1 MMKPHFLAFCFLF
14 SVALTAQDYTIAV
27 RPDSSGQV
35 YLQTDTYCGMSS
47 LQWQVRDNSQASW
60 QDMPGATATVI
71 SMPATELLDSAHY
84 RCKYQFLPDTTAKYS
99 YVFTLRLVDTITEVN
114 IGEYVNR
121 QFVYYNA
128 GDTLLGTVSPG
139 LRAAWGCLDANAEA
153 TEELTGIGQG
163 RLSTQILLDSCS
175 DQNSAAYIVDNLDF
189 NGYADW
195 YLPSLEEVRKMA
207 EMYNSIEYEP
217 LPYTSEDGLYG
228 SFQSRYW
235 TANALNPISGLAF
248 YIDNMSGFSTR
259 RYRKF
264 GVIPSRDINLSAPTS
279 PVAYADIK
287 PFQFESSPLVRVD
300 SLNLTQSRVRYIGEV
315 GQDEAVFTLQDQGR
329 KAWTSLSSPS
339 YFEWGD
345 TSELGIV
352 LTINDAGYH
361 RVKLTFASEGCE
373 SIPIF
378 SPRFKKEVY
387 QPVAPNSFPEI
398 YNGVSDFVDINQDGW
413 LDAYFNGK
421 DTSALYLNI
430 QADSF
435 ILIPTPF
442 EGMYGTESVWAD
454 FNKDSLVDVL
464 LTGYEAASIPII
476 YHYQQQP
483 NGSFEAVP
491 TNITPLSFGSVDGF
505 DQNNDGNIDILIT
518 GLDSVGDAH
527 AKIYL
532 GNGDGSFELSDIAL
546 PAFYNSTAAVDDFNK
561 DGFEDLALLGKVDS
575 VRRVMV
581 LVNALN
587 RFDSLE
593 IDFPDAADHGGIHWG
608 YLDEDDKL
616 DFVYTGLIK
625 DATITAEGSGG
636 SIVYSYTRIA
646 MQMDSTSFAVT
657 RLSFKGYDSFSFS
670 SIDLGDYDNDGDMD
684 ILAVGV
690 PTVGW
695 AVAGV
700 NGGVPTEVFHYSVGG
715 LIRNDENGFATT
727 EINLPIRYGSNTG
740 QPSLPSRFES
750 SAIGFGDFDNDRKL
764 DVIREGNT
772 FSTGGVLEPSSGIT
786 ADRSWLYRNGSLREN
801 EPPTAPG
808 NLQATVLCD
817 SVFLSWD
824 TGTDDHTLAAHLN
837 YEIYIG
843 TAPGATDVWS
853 SLQDRDIRTPYLPV
867 RNLQPGVYYWSVRSV
882 DGALVKGDYAEEQSF
897 TIIATPDTP
906 LGTACDDGI
915 SYTEDDQI
923 VAGCA
928 CEGTLACNTLV
939 SPVDGE
945 AEVPQDAVLSWE
957 PIPGAL
963 GYLLN
968 IGLSPEGG
976 EVLNS
981 LDVGLVSSYQPGDL
995 PLGDTLFVSI
1005 TPYYEEGTAEAC
1017 PEVSFVV
1024 STCPP
1029 IAVEAMVDTS
1039 LCFGEVLELNGEF
1052 YSDSGVFVD
1061 TVWTADCPFAQEV
1074 VLEITPEPVLFDSLT
1089 ISMTTA
1095 DTILLSPNGTFL
1107 SYLWQDGST
1116 MDTLPL
1122 FGDDFPPG
1130 SYELSLTVEDEEGCI
1145 WSQTLQ
1151 LLVEQAVSTYD
1162 VLPQDSPAFFPNP
1175 TTGMFWVRLPAAIPE
1190 IELTIFNAQAQLLQ
1204 QHTVRNTESTLNLSN
1219 WPAGV
1224 YWVRWA
1230 HKSGYGVEQIVVE

>member
-1 MMKPHFLAFCFLF
+1 MMKPHLFALCFLF

-71 SMPATELLDSAHY
+71 PMPATELLDSAHY

-128 GDTLLGTVSPG
+128 GDTLLGTAFPG
-139 LRAAWGCLDANAEA
+139 LRAPWGCLDANAEA

-163 RLSTQILLDSCS
+163 RLSTQTLLDSCS
-175 DQNSAAYIVDNLDF
+175 DENSAVYIVDNLEY
-189 NGYADW
+189 NGHADW
-195 YLPSLEEVRKMA
+195 YLPSIEEMKKIA
-207 EMYNSIEYEP
+207 EMYTSIEYEP
-217 LPYTSEDGLYG
+217 LPYINEDEYVSSTG
-228 SFQSRYW
+228 SYW
-235 TANALNPISGLAF
+235 TVNSRSEESAYFVNSGNINNS
-248 YIDNMSGFSTR
+248 YI
-259 RYRKF
+259 RKKYNQC
-264 GVIPSRDINLSAPTS
+264 GVIPSRDIKLDTPVS
-279 PVAYADIK
+279 PVALVDIRS
-287 PFQFESSPLVRVD
+287 FQFHNSSLVQVD
-300 SLNLTQSRVRYIGEV
+300 SLDLIRSSVWYTGQV
-315 GQDEAVFTLQDQGR
+315 GQDEVVFTLQDR
-329 KAWTSLSSPS
+329 ARTIWASLSTPD

-345 TSELGIV
+345 TSDLGIV
-352 LTINDAGYH
+352 LSINDAGYH
-361 RVKLTFASEGCE
+361 RVKLTFDSEGCE
-373 SIPIF
+373 SIPMF
-378 SPRFKKEVY
+378 SSQFKKEVF
-387 QPVAPNSFPEI
+387 QPVVPNSFPEI
-398 YNGVSDFVDINQDGW
+398 YNGVSDFVDVNQDGW
-413 LDAYFNGK
+413 LDAYFNGM

-435 ILIPTPF
+435 MWIPTPF
-442 EGMYGTESVWAD
+442 EGLFGTESVWAD
-454 FNKDSLVDVL
+454 FNKDSYLDVL
-464 LTGYEAASIPII
+464 LTGYESDSIPII
-476 YHYQQQP
+476 YYYQQQP
-483 NGSFEAVP
+483 NGSFEVVP

-505 DQNNDGNIDILIT
+505 DQDNDGNIDILIT

-546 PAFYNSTAAVDDFNK
+546 PAFYNSTAAIDDFNK

-581 LVNALN
+581 MVNGLH
-587 RFDSLE
+587 RFDPLSM
-593 IDFPDAADHGGIHWG
+593 DFPSADHGGVHWG
-608 YLDEDDKL
+608 YLNEDDKL
-616 DFVYTGLIK
+616 DFVYTGLRK
-625 DATITAEGSGG
+625 DAVITATGSGG
-636 SIVYSYTRIA
+636 SVVRSYTRLAIQDNSA
-646 MQMDSTSFAVT
+646 QFEVKA
-657 RLSFKGYDSFSFS
+657 LSDGRADSFSFS
-670 SIDLGDYDNDGDMD
+670 SLDLGDYDNDGDLD
-684 ILAVGV
+684 ITAIGV
-690 PTVGW
+690 PKTGW
-695 AVAGV
+695 FISSI
-700 NGGVPTEVFHYSVGG
+700 NGGVPTEVLYRSVGG
-715 LIRNDENGFATT
+715 LIRNDGNSFAIT
-727 EINLPIRYGSNTG
+727 EVNLPLRYTVNTF
-740 QPSLPSRFES
+740 SLTLTSGFES
-750 SAIGFGDFDNDRKL
+750 SSIGFGDFDNDQNL
-764 DVIREGNT
+764 DILREGNKSSEGAV
-772 FSTGGVLEPSSGIT
+772 FEPSSGII
-786 ADRSWLYRNGSLREN
+786 AGHSWLYRNGSLREN

-853 SLQDRDIRTPYLPV
+853 SLQDRDIRTPHLPV

-928 CEGTLACNTLV
+928 CEGTLACNTLA

-995 PLGDTLFVSI
+995 PLGDTLFASI

-1017 PEVSFVV
+1017 PEVSFIV

-1029 IAVEAMVDTS
+1029 IAVEATVDTS
-1039 LCFGEVLELNGEF
+1039 LCFGE
-1052 YSDSGVFVD
+1052 Y
-1061 TVWTADCPFAQEV
+1061 
-1074 VLEITPEPVLFDSLT
+1074 
-1089 ISMTTA
+1089 
-1095 DTILLSPNGTFL
+1095 
-1107 SYLWQDGST
+1107 
-1116 MDTLPL
+1116 
-1122 FGDDFPPG
+1122 
-1130 SYELSLTVEDEEGCI
+1130 
-1145 WSQTLQ
+1145 
-1151 LLVEQAVSTYD
+1151 
-1162 VLPQDSPAFFPNP
+1162 
-1175 TTGMFWVRLPAAIPE
+1175 
-1190 IELTIFNAQAQLLQ
+1190 
-1204 QHTVRNTESTLNLSN
+1204 
-1219 WPAGV
+1219 
-1224 YWVRWA
+1224 
-1230 HKSGYGVEQIVVE
+1230 